1 MLEGWDTGP
10 LDQLET
16 DLYRWSVGE
25 QTSPLV
31 IFTKAVKGFEF
42 FKIDFELCCYDL
54 SGTVMELLLG
64 QRKSGP
70 QQLQTSIDN
79 LAVEVKQ
86 VALAKYKS
94 DLQNCV
100 CNFFKIMFATPSYP
114 GVHHHSRVELCVS
127 SRGSQLGNCGVE
139 KVYIISTQNLPSL
152 SNCIGPRYDH

>member
-1 MLEGWDTGP
+1 MSFL
-10 LDQLET
+10 
-16 DLYRWSVGE
+16 
-25 QTSPLV
+25 
-31 IFTKAVKGFEF
+31 
-42 FKIDFELCCYDL
+42 IDFELCCYDL

-64 QRKSGP
+64 QRKRRP

-94 DLQNCV
+94 NLQNCV
-100 CNFFKIMFATPSYP
+100 CNFVKIMFATSSYP

-139 KVYIISTQNLPSL
+139 KVYIISIQNVPSL
-152 SNCIGPRYDH
+152 SFCTEPRYDQSLSYMDHKNDF

>member
-1 MLEGWDTGP
+1 MQTGVERLLEGWDTGP
-10 LDQLET
+10 LERLET

-31 IFTKAVKGFEF
+31 IVSKAVKGFEF
-42 FKIDFELCCYDL
+42 FKLDFELCCSDL

-100 CNFFKIMFATPSYP
+100 CNFSSSAMQIIPSMIIQYQYQSSGIVCLTRTP
-114 GVHHHSRVELCVS
+114 
-127 SRGSQLGNCGVE
+127 
-139 KVYIISTQNLPSL
+139 
-152 SNCIGPRYDH
+152 

>member
-1 MLEGWDTGP
+1 MSFL
-10 LDQLET
+10 
-16 DLYRWSVGE
+16 
-25 QTSPLV
+25 
-31 IFTKAVKGFEF
+31 
-42 FKIDFELCCYDL
+42 IDFELCCYDL

-64 QRKSGP
+64 QRKRRP

-100 CNFFKIMFATPSYP
+100 CNFFKIMFATSSYP

-139 KVYIISTQNLPSL
+139 KVYIISIQNVPSL
-152 SNCIGPRYDH
+152 SHCTEPRYDQSLVIYGS